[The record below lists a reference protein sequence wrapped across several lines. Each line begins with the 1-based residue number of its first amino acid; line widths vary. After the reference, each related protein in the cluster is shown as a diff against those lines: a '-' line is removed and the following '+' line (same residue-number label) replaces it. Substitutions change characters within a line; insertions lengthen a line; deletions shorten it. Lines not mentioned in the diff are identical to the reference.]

1 MYRKKVQSKKMC
13 SLILAGVMVFGSSQT
28 AAFAIQGDDGSGVT
42 DSDTDTTSGYTITIP
57 ENLEDGTYTGTATVE
72 HDEDEDFNEYPISVE
87 VTVADGAVT
96 GITVSGASGQNTQ
109 YSYRAES
116 GISEQVVGNTAGT
129 YEVDTVSTAT
139 CSSVAI
145 ISAVNEA
152 LEGEASDTSIS
163 LGEAVYDPDGT
174 AFTIT
179 IMNPAEDVDYS
190 DISISYAVGKF
201 SSDLTADEDYTT
213 ELLSSSDTEI
223 VYQVVI
229 GNTSFNVDDDDYEHD
244 EMTYNTLGQNLDVAV
259 NGTTV
264 GRIVISSCATVTLE
278 NNTLSLTGGNGETL
292 ADYLELAS
300 EITLSYVSQEDE
312 EVSTTYTLQWV
323 HDVEPEYTSSDFF
336 NEDGSVN
343 FEIEPFVYGEEGL
356 YTITVSCGGF
366 DDVTAQIGTVSE
378 ITISDVVYDP
388 NGTVFTVSVSNLAV
402 NESYSADDLTVAYV
416 LGKFGSDLDPETDYA
431 VSYTETDGSVIYQ
444 ITVLPDSSYAI
455 EDNDNTFEGGY
466 NTIGQNLTIS
476 LAGTEIGDIMITSGA
491 TVAIVDNVL
500 TLTGGNGET
509 LADYIETAGDLSL
522 TYVNEDGEEITD
534 SYTLQ
539 WQHDVEPEY
548 TGSDF
553 FNEDG
558 SINFDIAPFVYGA
571 AGTYTITVTC
581 SGFADVTAQIGSVTE
596 ETVTDTLVVRRGNT
610 YYFSCSLKSGDA
622 DEVITY
628 GKVTDEVLVGD
639 WDGDGVDTLCVR
651 RGNMYYFSN
660 SLKSGAADMVIC
672 YGKETDEVLAGD
684 WNGDGCDTLAVRRG
698 NQYYFKNSLSGGD
711 ADYTVAYGKVTD
723 EVLAGKWSGNASG
736 TVDVKD
742 TLAVRRGNIYYI
754 KNTLADGEA
763 DIAVVYGKSTD
774 TAFAGDWDGD
784 GFDTLA
790 VRRGNICYLQA
801 EIAGNVT
808 LSQIVYGKVTDEV
821 YAGVWSS

>member
-1 MYRKKVQSKKMC
+1 MHRKKVQSKKMC
-13 SLILAGVMVFGSSQT
+13 ALILAGVMVFGSSQT
-28 AAFAIQGDDGSGVT
+28 AAFAIQGEDGSGAT
-42 DSDTDTTSGYTITIP
+42 GSDTDTASGYTITIP

-300 EITLSYVSQEDE
+300 EITLSYISQDDE
-312 EVSTTYTLQWV
+312 EVSTTYTLQWA
-323 HDVEPEYTSSDFF
+323 HDVEPEYTS
-336 NEDGSVN
+336 
-343 FEIEPFVYGEEGL
+343 
-356 YTITVSCGGF
+356 
-366 DDVTAQIGTVSE
+366 
-378 ITISDVVYDP
+378 
-388 NGTVFTVSVSNLAV
+388 
-402 NESYSADDLTVAYV
+402 
-416 LGKFGSDLDPETDYA
+416 
-431 VSYTETDGSVIYQ
+431 
-444 ITVLPDSSYAI
+444 
-455 EDNDNTFEGGY
+455 
-466 NTIGQNLTIS
+466 
-476 LAGTEIGDIMITSGA
+476 
-491 TVAIVDNVL
+491 
-500 TLTGGNGET
+500 
-509 LADYIETAGDLSL
+509 
-522 TYVNEDGEEITD
+522 
-534 SYTLQ
+534 
-539 WQHDVEPEY
+539 
-548 TGSDF
+548 SDF

-628 GKVTDEVLVGD
+628 GKITDEVLVGD

-660 SLKSGAADMVIC
+660 SLKSGDADMVIC
-672 YGKETDEVLAGD
+672 YGKETDEVLVGD

-736 TVDVKD
+736 TVNVKD

-754 KNTLADGEA
+754 KNALADGAA
-763 DIAVVYGKSTD
+763 DIVVTYGKSTD

-801 EIAGNVT
+801 EIEGNVA